1 MPNHF
6 YTEPGCAA
14 CMDAKNF
21 LISRGIPFEER
32 DVHANPD
39 YLRILTEE
47 LDSRTTPTLV
57 LAGKIIV
64 GFDQAEYKLLAAI
77 FGRKRKR
84 KAVRGRA

>member
-6 YTEPGCAA
+6 YTEAGCAA

-32 DVHANPD
+32 DIHANPD

-57 LAGKIIV
+57 LADKIIV
-64 GFDQAEYKLLAAI
+64 GFDQAEYKLLVDTA
-77 FGRKRKR
+77 GRKRKR
-84 KAVRGRA
+84 KVVRGSA

>member
-1 MPNHF
+1 
-6 YTEPGCAA
+6 
-14 CMDAKNF
+14 MDAKNF

-77 FGRKRKR
+77 AGRKRKR